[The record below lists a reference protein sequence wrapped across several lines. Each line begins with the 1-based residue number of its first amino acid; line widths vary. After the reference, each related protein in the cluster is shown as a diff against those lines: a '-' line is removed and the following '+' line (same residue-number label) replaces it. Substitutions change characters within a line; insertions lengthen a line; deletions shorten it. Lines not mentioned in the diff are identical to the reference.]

1 MFDYSGYKIL
11 SGLTAGLLL
20 AATVTANSAENYY
33 LLDSKGNPIMTAAL
47 GKCVKTHTPNNP
59 SKLFEICGDIVDKD
73 KDGIPDKDDKCP
85 NNTPEEITKG
95 VYQDGPKK
103 GCSIDS
109 DKDGV
114 PDYRDDCPNN
124 TPLEISAGVDLRGC
138 PPDSDQDSVPDYK
151 DDCPNTPLGAKID
164 EKGCQ
169 IKLKKNSLQ
178 VLRLRSNVV
187 TLSGDVTFAFA
198 KFELT
203 VQAHTMLAALVAQLK
218 LNLIQSLEI
227 VGHTDSVGRK
237 SSNKKLSERRAKV
250 VADYL
255 IALGI
260 PPEKVSFR
268 GDGESKPIANNR
280 TKMGRAQN
288 RRVEI
293 KIVRFPK

>member
-47 GKCVKTHTPNNP
+47 GKCVKTQTPNNP
-59 SKLFEICGDIVDKD
+59 SKLFEICGDVIDKD
-73 KDGIPDKDDKCP
+73 KDGIPNKDDKCP
-85 NNTPEEITKG
+85 NNTPEEIVKG
-95 VYQDGPKK
+95 VYQNGPKK
-103 GCSIDS
+103 GCPKDS

-114 PDYRDDCPNN
+114 PDYRDDCPN
-124 TPLEISAGVDLRGC
+124 
-138 PPDSDQDSVPDYK
+138 
-151 DDCPNTPLGAKID
+151 TPLGAKVD

-169 IKLKKNSLQ
+169 IKLKKKSLE
-178 VLRLRSNVV
+178 VLRLKSDVI

-203 VQAHTMLAALVAQLK
+203 VQAHTMLAALVVQLK
-218 LNLIQSLEI
+218 LNLIKTLEI
-227 VGHTDSVGRK
+227 VGHTDSVGKK

-268 GDGESKPIANNR
+268 GDGESKPIAKNR